1 MFMTIELG
9 KRMTN
14 ANGVKV
20 GVSVLALTLLAAA
33 CGGGGSPSVPTAA
46 GSATSTT
53 GTGTGTST
61 TAAVPVASDLIVS
74 LDKSVLT
81 NSGSDQSTLT
91 VTAVDAS
98 RNILASVPIAVAL
111 DSNAT
116 FTPGTGTTTGTN
128 GVYTGKIAIGA
139 DKSNRLVNYRVTS
152 GSLTRTGAVSV
163 TGTVLEASTTPARPL
178 PGDSVTLRIAV
189 KDSAGAGIPGARVA
203 VSGIPGVALPAQTAD
218 ASGVVSVVFVAPAAG
233 TYPIAIEGS
242 GITNS
247 LSLPVQTSAVGTVAP
262 ATGPVSG
269 ASEIATPVVVAANA
283 NGSTTNQSEIRAL
296 FYAANNVP
304 IQNMRVRFSILGS
317 GLPNERLTNGPSV
330 VVYSDVTGAAK
341 TNYVAAT
348 TSSPTNGVVIQACYD
363 LNDFAVT
370 ACPNRVLT
378 TLTVASSPVSLTI
391 GADNV
396 ITKNSSGIQY
406 IKQFQIQAVDSAGNA
421 KADVPLSA
429 VVDIDGYW
437 KGSTPPAPPTMLTND
452 IWSGS
457 GTNAVLVSKWC
468 INEDINRNNV
478 LDVGED
484 TNKDGSLTPRK
495 SDVALSFVNGV
506 TKTDSSGLAL
516 MQLSYSQNLATWLRV
531 KIKVTAGVSGSEG
544 EATYTYVLRAAEE
557 DSSNGAFKIPPYG
570 SSLGQPSPGIDADG
584 EGCRTPN

>member
-1 MFMTIELG
+1 MTIELG

-20 GVSVLALTLLAAA
+20 GVSVLASALLAAA
-33 CGGGGSPSVPTAA
+33 CGGGGSPSVPTTA

-53 GTGTGTST
+53 GTGTGTGTTT

-152 GSLTRTGAVSV
+152 GSLTKTGAVSV

-178 PGDSVTLRIAV
+178 PGDSVTLRIVA

-242 GITNS
+242 GIASS
-247 LSLPVQTSAVGTVAP
+247 LPLPVQTSSVGTVAP
-262 ATGPVSG
+262 AIGPLSG
-269 ASEIATPVVVAANA
+269 VSEIATPVVVAANSS
-283 NGSTTNQSEIRAL
+283 GSTANQSEIRAL

-304 IQNMRVRFSILGS
+304 IQNMRVRFSIQGT
-317 GLPNERLTNGPSV
+317 GLPNERLTNGSNV

-341 TNYVAAT
+341 TNYIAAT
-348 TSSPTNGVVIQACYD
+348 TGSPTNGVVVQACYD
-363 LNDFAVT
+363 LNDFAET
-370 ACPNRVLT
+370 ACPNRVQT

-396 ITKNSSGIQY
+396 LTKNSSGIQY

-478 LDVGED
+478 LDAGED

-495 SDVALSFVNGV
+495 SDVALSFVGGV
-506 TKTDSSGLAL
+506 TKTDASGLAL
-516 MQLSYSQNLATWLRV
+516 MQLSYPQNLATWLRV
-531 KIKVTAGVSGSEG
+531 KIKVTAGVAGSEG

-557 DSSNGAFKIPPYG
+557 DASNGAFKIPPYG
-570 SSLGQPSPGIDADG
+570 SSLGKPSPGVDADG

>member
-1 MFMTIELG
+1 
-9 KRMTN
+9 
-14 ANGVKV
+14 VKV

-33 CGGGGSPSVPTAA
+33 CGGGGSPSVPTSA
-46 GSATSTT
+46 GSATSTTGT

-152 GSLTRTGAVSV
+152 GSLTKTGAISV
-163 TGTVLEASTTPARPL
+163 TGTVLESSTTPARPQ
-178 PGDSVTLRIAV
+178 PGDSVTLRIVV
-189 KDSAGAGIPGARVA
+189 KDASGAGIPGTKVA
-203 VSGIPGVALPAQTAD
+203 VSGVPGVAVPAQTTD
-218 ASGVVSVVFVAPAAG
+218 ASGASSVVFVAPAAG

-242 GITNS
+242 GITSS
-247 LSLPVQTSAVGTVAP
+247 LSLPVQTSAIGVVAP
-262 ATGPVSG
+262 AIGPLSGVSQ
-269 ASEIATPVVVAANA
+269 IATPVVIAANVS
-283 NGSTTNQSEIRAL
+283 GSTANQSEIRAL

-304 IQNMRVRFSILGS
+304 IRDMRVRFSVQSTRLPGESIASGS
-317 GLPNERLTNGPSV
+317 N
-330 VVYSDVTGAAK
+330 VVYSDVTGAAR
-341 TNYVAAT
+341 TNYIAAT
-348 TSSPTNGVVIQACYD
+348 SGSPTNGVLVRACYD
-363 LNDFAVT
+363 LNDFAEG
-370 ACPNRVLT
+370 ACPNQVST

-396 ITKNSSGIQY
+396 ISKNASGIQY
-406 IKQFQIQAVDSAGNA
+406 IKQFQIQAVDAAGNA

-437 KGSTPPAPPTMLTND
+437 KGSTPPAPPTLLTKD
-452 IWSGS
+452 IYAAGS
-457 GTNAVLVSKWC
+457 GGSAVLVSKWC
-468 INEDINRNNV
+468 PNEDINRNNV
-478 LDVGED
+478 LDAGED

-495 SDVALSFVNGV
+495 SDVALSFVGGA

-516 MQLSYSQNLATWLRV
+516 MQLSYPQNLATWLRV
-531 KIKVTAGVSGSEG
+531 RIKVTAGVSGSEG

-557 DSSNGAFKIPPYG
+557 DASNGAFKIPPYG
-570 SSLGQPSPGIDADG
+570 SSLGQPSPGVDADG

>member
-1 MFMTIELG
+1 M
-9 KRMTN
+9 KN

-53 GTGTGTST
+53 GTGTGTT
-61 TAAVPVASDLIVS
+61 TTTAVPVASDLIVS

-81 NSGSDQSTLT
+81 NSGSDESTLT
-91 VTAVDAS
+91 VTTVDAS
-98 RNILASVPIAVAL
+98 RNVLASVPIAVAL
-111 DSNAT
+111 DGNAT
-116 FTPGTGTTTGTN
+116 FTPGTGTTTGAN
-128 GVYTGKIAIGA
+128 GTYTGKIAIGA

-152 GSLTRTGAVSV
+152 GSLTKTGAISV
-163 TGTVLEASTTPARPL
+163 TGTVLESSTTPARPL
-178 PGDSVTLRIAV
+178 PGDSVTLRIV
-189 KDSAGAGIPGARVA
+189 PKDSAGAGIPGARVA
-203 VSGIPGVALPAQTAD
+203 VSGIPGVALPAQTTD
-218 ASGVVSVVFVAPAAG
+218 ANGVVIVVFVAPAAG

-262 ATGPVSG
+262 AIGPLSG
-269 ASEIATPVVVAANA
+269 VSEIATPVVVAANA

-304 IQNMRVRFSILGS
+304 IQNMRVRFSIQSTMLPGESIASGS
-317 GLPNERLTNGPSV
+317 N

-341 TNYVAAT
+341 TNYIAAT
-348 TSSPTNGVVIQACYD
+348 SSSPTNGVVVRACYD
-363 LNDFAVT
+363 LNDFAVD
-370 ACPNRVLT
+370 ACPNPPVFT

-396 ITKNSSGIQY
+396 ISKNTSGIQY
-406 IKQFQIQAVDSAGNA
+406 VKQFQIQAVDAAGNA
-421 KADVPLSA
+421 KSDVSLSA

-437 KGSTPPAPPTMLTND
+437 KGSTPPAPPTLLTND
-452 IWSGS
+452 IYTAGS
-457 GTNAVLVSKWC
+457 NGSVALVSKWC
-468 INEDINRNNV
+468 ANEDVNRNNV
-478 LDVGED
+478 LDAGED

-495 SDVALSFVNGV
+495 SDVALSFVGGV

-516 MQLSYSQNLATWLRV
+516 MQLSYPQNLATWLRV
-531 KIKVTAGVSGSEG
+531 KIKVTAGVAGSEG

-557 DSSNGAFKIPPYG
+557 DAANGAFKIPPYG
-570 SSLGQPSPGIDADG
+570 SSLGKPSPGVDADG